1 MKKMTRSQEDYL
13 KVIYVENL
21 KRNMITNKLISEK
34 MEVSAPSVSDMLNK
48 LIKADLLVK
57 SKDYGYKLSE
67 SGIEATQELLKK
79 HRLWE
84 VFLIEKLG
92 YSWDEVHEESDV
104 LEHVTSLKLMDK
116 LNEYLDKPQYC
127 PHGKVI
133 YGNGIEENLEDIK
146 SMNFMQV
153 GDTGSIHIIEDDILL
168 LQYLSKKEVKI
179 HDIFLVESQDAFD
192 GTLHLSVNGT
202 KVDISE
208 RAASMIYVRSETSKA

>member
-21 KRNMITNKLISEK
+21 KMNMITNKLISEK

>member
-21 KRNMITNKLISEK
+21 KMNMITNKLISEK

-179 HDIFLVESQDAFD
+179 HDTFIVESQDAFD